1 MKSKQDIQLEL
12 LQEIDDICS
21 KNDFKYIFVGKNAFN
36 AYVNHTIKNN
46 NAHVSVAMTLGD
58 INRFCNIIE
67 KQNNPNRYVES
78 MFTNPKYIPLY
89 ISYGNE
95 NTTDYHM
102 IILNNNL
109 HHGINIRIYPI
120 IKSVTLDDEK
130 IKIMDSKIY
139 KEYKFRKFLNK
150 KIINKKFLPIK
161 IGISLLNNIYNISGF
176 RKKYPDKI
184 FNKIYIDNWDDIQ
197 NYSKVRIG
205 KKIINSEYFKELTRY
220 KVDNIEL
227 NYPKDTDNYFKQ
239 IYGRNIENVNVVLKP
254 ERKNA
259 IVDTEIGYKK
269 IINETKDLLD
279 EIRSTHEELVWGRF
293 KVRREKKCVDDVWK
307 LVKMTNSQIKY
318 IDFFEEN
325 IDYLLSLDLNDKSQ
339 FEEMEIILNPIIKKL
354 QKYANKGMT
363 FSIDEKTD
371 SLIRKFL
378 LLKNNEK
385 LINKIDEINKL
396 KYFVE

>member
-12 LQEIDDICS
+12 LQEINDICS
-21 KNDFKYIFVGKNAFN
+21 KNDLKYIFVGKNAFN

-46 NAHVSVAMTLGD
+46 NAHVSIAMTLGD

-78 MFTNPKYIPLY
+78 MFTNQKYIPLY
-89 ISYGNE
+89 TSYGNE

-102 IILNNNL
+102 IILNNNF
-109 HHGINIRIYPI
+109 HHGIHIRIYPI

-130 IKIMDSKIY
+130 IEIMDSKTY

-161 IGISLLNNIYNISGF
+161 IGISLLNNIYTISGF
-176 RKKYPDKI
+176 RKKYPNKI

-197 NYSKVRIG
+197 NYSNVKIG
-205 KKIINSEYFKELTRY
+205 KKIINSKYFKELTKY

-254 ERKNA
+254 KRKNA
-259 IVDTEIGYKK
+259 IIDTEISYKK

-293 KVRREKKCVDDVWK
+293 KVRREKKCVDNVWK
-307 LVKMTNSQIKY
+307 LVKMTNSQIRY
-318 IDFFEEN
+318 INFFNEN

-339 FEEMEIILNPIIKKL
+339 FEEMEIILNPIIEKL
-354 QKYANKGMT
+354 QKYANEGMT
-363 FSIDEKTD
+363 FSIDKKTD

-378 LLKNNEK
+378 LIKNNEE